1 MTAMKNIIRN
11 LVDAARELIKKE
23 HTDETAFDR
32 KYQINTAG
40 YLDINDYESDAGVQ
54 ARVHDYHGTPVRI
67 LRKLIRKLPAKDHGR
82 MAFVDYGSGLGRCLF
97 VALEEGFGSVIGIE
111 YCKAFFQQ
119 GQQNLDEGRLLEVD
133 RQRIQLLNID
143 AVDFAPP
150 PVDSVFFLFNP
161 FDAETTAKVA
171 KGIARSHQ
179 GKPRDLYV
187 IYYNPW
193 YRSAFDDHSS
203 YELMEDGKFGQV
215 WRIYRYFPYAI
226 YRVVR

>member
-1 MTAMKNIIRN
+1 MKNMIRN
-11 LVDAARELIKKE
+11 VVDAARELIKKR

-40 YLDINDYESDAGVQ
+40 YLDITDYESDAGVQ
-54 ARVHDYHGTPVRI
+54 ARVYDYHGTPVWI
-67 LRKLIRKLPAKDHGR
+67 LRKLIRKLPAKDLGH

-111 YCKAFFQQ
+111 YCKAFFKQ

-133 RQRIQLLNID
+133 RQRIEFLNID

-150 PVDSVFFLFNP
+150 LVDSVFFLFNP
-161 FDAETTAKVA
+161 FDEETTAKVA
-171 KGIARSHQ
+171 ESIARSNQ
-179 GKPRDLYV
+179 EKPRDLYV

-193 YRSAFDDHSS
+193 YRSAFDDHPS
-203 YELMEDGKFGQV
+203 YELMEDGKFGRV
-215 WRIYRYFPYAI
+215 WRLYKYCPYTI